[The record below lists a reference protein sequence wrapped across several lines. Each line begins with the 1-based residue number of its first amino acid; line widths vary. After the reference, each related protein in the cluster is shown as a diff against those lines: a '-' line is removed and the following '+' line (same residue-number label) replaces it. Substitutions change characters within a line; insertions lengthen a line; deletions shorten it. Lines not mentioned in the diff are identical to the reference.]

1 MAIKSR
7 LEYLLRTELHE
18 EENEERR
25 MRKWRLLYHCI
36 LYLARLLSTVYSIR
50 PTVESEWRT
59 FCKFLERS
67 CEGLRFERLM
77 RRRRFGFHYFI

>member
-36 LYLARLLSTVYSIR
+36 LYLARLLSTVYSIYD
-50 PTVESEWRT
+50 
-59 FCKFLERS
+59 
-67 CEGLRFERLM
+67 LR
-77 RRRRFGFHYFI
+77 